1 MARKTGGVKGKRKR
15 STPRD
20 LRPRKAAAAK
30 GGSYL
35 SFPGF
40 AGGVTVAAG
49 DINNDGKPG
58 LKLAK

>member
-1 MARKTGGVKGKRKR
+1 MAKKTGGVKGKRKR

-20 LRPRKAAAAK
+20 LRPREPAAAK
-30 GGSYL
+30 GGSYTA
-35 SFPGF
+35 FPGF

-49 DINNDGKPG
+49 DVNNDGKPG